1 MKSWISFDAEL
12 GQSHRVRANPVTL
25 LAALLGCGFLLS
37 CAPPPT
43 EARDDPKPQAPQT
56 GPALI
61 GRIAS
66 IPGDRRFV
74 LIQSYGKWKIE
85 AGRILTTRGPEQRT
99 ANLLTTGE
107 SLGEFA
113 AADLQS
119 GQVEVGDAVYSQHH
133 AKVVEPQPASDP
145 AEKPTDPPNSK
156 EF

>member
-1 MKSWISFDAEL
+1 M
-12 GQSHRVRANPVTL
+12 RANPVTL
-25 LAALLGCGFLLS
+25 LAALLGCGFSLS
-37 CAPPPT
+37 CAPPPPT
-43 EARDDPKPQAPQT
+43 AARDDLKPQAPQT

-119 GQVEVGDAVYSQHH
+119 GQVEVGDAVYSQHLPK
-133 AKVVEPQPASDP
+133 ALEPQPVPDP
-145 AEKPTDPPNSK
+145 VEKSTDPPNPE